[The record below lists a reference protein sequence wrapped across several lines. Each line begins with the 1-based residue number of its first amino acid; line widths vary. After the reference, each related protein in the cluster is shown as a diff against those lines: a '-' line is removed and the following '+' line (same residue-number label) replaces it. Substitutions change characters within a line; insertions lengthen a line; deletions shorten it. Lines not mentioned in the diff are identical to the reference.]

1 MLRRGTA
8 SAALL
13 FFMIKL
19 PIFKIICSCTKKFV
33 PLRSQIFE
41 AMKKTILL
49 MAMVAVLFACKS
61 KDEPQAQHQVTFRV
75 PELAVETEP
84 MNAPAVR
91 RVAPLTDEDG
101 SQMTDL
107 LLFDGATYLMRQQ
120 NTDTDFGTVTVML
133 TAGEHHLHF
142 VATRSTE
149 LSYDEGVLNCASLRS
164 TFGKHYDINVTG
176 GSDEYVTMD
185 RLTGMVVITI
195 EDEIPAGAANLRIQ
209 FGDYYKGLNP
219 TTFAGVRSGA
229 FDQTVSLSSKVG
241 QTDVQYKL
249 NVLAPVYGTESTT
262 SYTLTATNGSGDVI
276 GQATGT
282 MPINSN
288 TKTLLHGNLFTGT
301 RSFLSLATSWGA
313 DSDVTF

>member
-1 MLRRGTA
+1 MNKNLILCA
-8 SAALL
+8 LIALL
-13 FFMIKL
+13 CL
-19 PIFKIICSCTKKFV
+19 SCSK
-33 PLRSQIFE
+33 
-41 AMKKTILL
+41 
-49 MAMVAVLFACKS
+49 
-61 KDEPQAQHQVTFRV
+61 KDEPSNVQKHQVTFRV
-75 PELAVETEP
+75 PQLAVETEP
-84 MNAPAVR
+84 MNAPGVR
-91 RVAPLTDEDG
+91 KVAPLTDEDG
-101 SQMTDL
+101 AQMTDL
-107 LLFDGATYLMRQQ
+107 FIFDGATQIAHQ
-120 NTDTDFGTVTVML
+120 TNAEAEFGTITVLL
-133 TAGEHHLHF
+133 TAGEHNLHF

-149 LSYDEGVLNCASLRS
+149 LSYEEGVLNCASLRS

-249 NVLAPVYGTESTT
+249 NILAPVYGTESTT
-262 SYTLTATNGSGDVI
+262 TYTLTATNGSGDII

-288 TKTLLHGNLFTGT
+288 TKTLLHGNLFVGT
-301 RSFLSLATSWGA
+301 RSFISLATSWGA

>member
-1 MLRRGTA
+1 MKKA
-8 SAALL
+8 L
-13 FFMIKL
+13 FFSA
-19 PIFKIICSCTKKFV
+19 IFA
-33 PLRSQIFE
+33 LIF
-41 AMKKTILL
+41 TG
-49 MAMVAVLFACKS
+49 CKS
-61 KDEPQAQHQVTFRV
+61 DKDEPQVDSSKHQVTFQV
-75 PELAVETEP
+75 PALKVETEP

-91 RVAPLTDEDG
+91 KVAPLTNDEG
-101 SQMTDL
+101 QQMTDL
-107 LLFDGATYLMRQQ
+107 LLFDGETYLMRQQ
-120 NTDTDFGTVTVML
+120 STDPDFGTVTVLL

-142 VATRSTE
+142 IATSSTE
-149 LSYDEGVLNCASLRS
+149 LTYDEGILNCASLRQ
-164 TFGKHYDINVTG
+164 TYGKHYDLNVTG

-229 FDQTVSLSSKVG
+229 FDQTVSIASRVG
-241 QTDVQYKL
+241 MTDQQWKL
-249 NVLAPVYGTESTT
+249 NILVPVYGETSET
-262 SYTLTATNGSGDVI
+262 SYTLTATNGSGDII

>member
-1 MLRRGTA
+1 MKRLFLFTA
-8 SAALL
+8 LAA
-13 FFMIKL
+13 
-19 PIFKIICSCTKKFV
+19 V
-33 PLRSQIFE
+33 
-41 AMKKTILL
+41 IL
-49 MAMVAVLFACKS
+49 AGCQS
-61 KDEPQAQHQVTFRV
+61 KDEPKDQQTHQVTFTV
-75 PELAVETEP
+75 AGFQAETEP
-84 MNAPAVR
+84 MNAPGVR
-91 RVAPLTDEDG
+91 RVVPLTDDDG

-120 NTDTDFGTVTVML
+120 NTAPDFGTVTVML
-133 TAGEHHLHF
+133 TAGEHNLHF

-149 LSYDEGVLNCASLRS
+149 LSYDEGILNCASLRS
-164 TFGKHYDINVTG
+164 TYGKHYDLNVTG

-219 TTFAGVRSGA
+219 TTFAGVRSGD
-229 FDQTVSLSSKVG
+229 FDQTVSLASKVG
-241 QTDVQYKL
+241 QTDVQYRL
-249 NVLAPVYGTESTT
+249 NILAPVYGTESTT
-262 SYTLTATNGSGDVI
+262 TYTLTATNGSGDVI

-288 TKTLLHGNLFTGT
+288 TKTMLHGNLFAGT
-301 RSFLSLATSWGA
+301 RSFISLATSWGA

>member
-1 MLRRGTA
+1 MNKHFILCA
-8 SAALL
+8 VMALL
-13 FFMIKL
+13 CL
-19 PIFKIICSCTKKFV
+19 SCSK
-33 PLRSQIFE
+33 
-41 AMKKTILL
+41 
-49 MAMVAVLFACKS
+49 
-61 KDEPQAQHQVTFRV
+61 KDEPANVQQHQVTFRV
-75 PELAVETEP
+75 PQLAVETEP
-84 MNAPAVR
+84 MSAPGVR
-91 RVAPLTDEDG
+91 KVAPLTDEDG

-120 NTDTDFGTVTVML
+120 NTDPDFGTVTVML

-209 FGDYYKGLNP
+209 FGDFYKGLNP

>member
-1 MLRRGTA
+1 MSKIICTFAPFFKKMNAMKKILFVLPLV
-8 SAALL
+8 ALL
-13 FFMIKL
+13 F
-19 PIFKIICSCTKKFV
+19 S
-33 PLRSQIFE
+33 
-41 AMKKTILL
+41 
-49 MAMVAVLFACKS
+49 CKS
-61 KDEPQAQHQVTFRV
+61 KDEPAQQHAVTFHV
-75 PELAVETEP
+75 PSMAVETEP

-91 RVAPLTDEDG
+91 KVAPLTDEDG

-107 LLFDGATYLMRQQ
+107 ILFDGATYLMRQQ
-120 NTDTDFGTVTVML
+120 NTDPNFGTVTVML

-149 LSYDEGVLNCASLRS
+149 LNYAEGVLNCASLRA

-195 EDEIPAGAANLRIQ
+195 EDVIPEGAANLRIQ
-209 FGDYYKGLNP
+209 FGDFYKGLNP
-219 TTFAGVRSGA
+219 TTFAGVRSGE
-229 FDQTVSLSSKVG
+229 FDQTVSLASKVG

-249 NVLAPVYGTESTT
+249 NILAPVYGTESTT
-262 SYTLTATNGSGDVI
+262 TYTLTATNGSGDII

-301 RSFLSLATSWGA
+301 RSFISLATSWGA

>member
-1 MLRRGTA
+1 MKKYLFF
-8 SAALL
+8 SAIVALL
-13 FFMIKL
+13 FV
-19 PIFKIICSCTKKFV
+19 SCKGKN
-33 PLRSQIFE
+33 
-41 AMKKTILL
+41 
-49 MAMVAVLFACKS
+49 
-61 KDEPQAQHQVTFRV
+61 EPVQVQQHQVTFRV

-84 MNAPAVR
+84 MNAPGVR

-107 LLFDGATYLMRQQ
+107 ILFDGATYLMRQQ
-120 NTDTDFGTVTVML
+120 NTDPNFGTVTVML

-219 TTFAGVRSGA
+219 TTFAGVRSGD
-229 FDQTVSLSSKVG
+229 FDQTVSIASKVG
-241 QTDVQYKL
+241 LTDQQWK
-249 NVLAPVYGTESTT
+249 
-262 SYTLTATNGSGDVI
+262 
-276 GQATGT
+276 
-282 MPINSN
+282 
-288 TKTLLHGNLFTGT
+288 
-301 RSFLSLATSWGA
+301 
-313 DSDVTF
+313 

>member
-1 MLRRGTA
+1 MKKYLFF
-8 SAALL
+8 SAIVALL
-13 FFMIKL
+13 F
-19 PIFKIICSCTKKFV
+19 V
-33 PLRSQIFE
+33 G
-41 AMKKTILL
+41 
-49 MAMVAVLFACKS
+49 CKD
-61 KDEPQAQHQVTFRV
+61 KNEPVQAQQHQVTFRV
-75 PELAVETEP
+75 PQLAVETEP

-91 RVAPLTDEDG
+91 KVAPLTDDDG
-101 SQMTDL
+101 AQMTDL

-120 NTDTDFGTVTVML
+120 NTDPNFGTVTVML

-149 LSYDEGVLNCASLRS
+149 LSYDEGILNCASLRP

-219 TTFAGVRSGA
+219 TTFAGVRNGD
-229 FDQTVSLSSKVG
+229 FDQTVSLASKVG

-249 NVLAPVYGTESTT
+249 NILAPVYGTESTT
-262 SYTLTATNGSGDVI
+262 TYTLTATNGSGEVI

-288 TKTLLHGNLFTGT
+288 TKTLLHGNLFVGT
-301 RSFLSLATSWGA
+301 RSFISLATSWGA

>member
-1 MLRRGTA
+1 
-8 SAALL
+8 
-13 FFMIKL
+13 
-19 PIFKIICSCTKKFV
+19 
-33 PLRSQIFE
+33 
-41 AMKKTILL
+41 MKKLFLCAAIAVSLL
-49 MAMVAVLFACKS
+49 ACKS
-61 KDEPQAQHQVTFRV
+61 KDEPQISQQHQVTFRV
-75 PELAVETEP
+75 PELTVETEP

-91 RVAPLTDEDG
+91 KVAPLTDEDG
-101 SQMTDL
+101 AQMTDL
-107 LLFDGATYLMRQQ
+107 ILFDGATYLMRQQ
-120 NTDTDFGTVTVML
+120 NTDPDFGTVTVML

-219 TTFAGVRSGA
+219 TTFAGVRSGE

-249 NVLAPVYGTESTT
+249 NILAPVYGTESTT
-262 SYTLTATNGSGDVI
+262 TYTLTATNGSGEVI

-288 TKTLLHGNLFTGT
+288 TKTLLHGNLFVGT

>member
-1 MLRRGTA
+1 
-8 SAALL
+8 
-13 FFMIKL
+13 
-19 PIFKIICSCTKKFV
+19 
-33 PLRSQIFE
+33 
-41 AMKKTILL
+41 MKKLFLCAAIAVSLL
-49 MAMVAVLFACKS
+49 ACKS
-61 KDEPQAQHQVTFRV
+61 KDEPENLQKQQVTFKV
-75 PELAVETEP
+75 TAFDQSTEP

-91 RVAPLTDEDG
+91 KVAPLTDEDG

-107 LLFDGATYLMRQQ
+107 ILFDGATYLMRQQ
-120 NTDTDFGTVTVML
+120 NTDPNFGTVTVML

-164 TFGKHYDINVTG
+164 TFGKHYDLNVTG

-219 TTFAGVRSGA
+219 TTFAGVRSGD
-229 FDQTVSLSSKVG
+229 FDQTVSLSSKIG

-249 NVLAPVYGTESTT
+249 PVLAPVYGTESTT
-262 SYTLTATNGSGDVI
+262 TYTLTATNGSGDII